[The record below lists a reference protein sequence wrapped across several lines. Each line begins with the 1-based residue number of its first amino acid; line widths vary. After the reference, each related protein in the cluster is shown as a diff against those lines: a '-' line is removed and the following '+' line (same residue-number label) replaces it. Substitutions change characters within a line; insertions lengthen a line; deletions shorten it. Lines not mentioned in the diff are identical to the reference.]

1 MRRNGLCVGTKITA
15 EQNLPHLYEESDA
28 SSENNNADNFSGS
41 DNSFW
46 VSMMV
51 ANYDMQQSSFLS
63 INY

>member
-1 MRRNGLCVGTKITA
+1 MRRNGLCVRTKITA

-28 SSENNNADNFSGS
+28 SSKNNIADDFSGS

-46 VSMMV
+46 VSMLV
-51 ANYDMQQSSFLS
+51 ANYDMQQSGFVQ